1 MRRHGD
7 KKMKF
12 STEMLDKVAKLTN
25 LNYNELTQ
33 DDIIDL
39 KSSVVKTLSS
49 SKEVTTEEDSLVKG
63 LYWLLDGILL
73 RPMDQRSFPT
83 FACSFLMEYADDQE
97 EDEVVSEEFAY
108 DAFYGY
114 MVDGTL
120 TYNTQKSLNYIRA
133 FWEDFVEEDVA
144 LTSSEDIF
152 SKPEAFLVNQT
163 YYMARQVQDLFFD
176 VCKGEELTY
185 KDFKKFV
192 EEHSEPFL
200 SDHIY

>member
-1 MRRHGD
+1 MI
-7 KKMKF
+7 
-12 STEMLDKVAKLTN
+12 EKVAKLN
-25 LNYNELTQ
+25 ALNYGDLTQ
-33 DDIIDL
+33 DDILDL
-39 KSSVVKTLSS
+39 KSTVVRAISS
-49 SKEVTTEEDSLVKG
+49 LEEVTSEEEPILKG
-63 LYWLLDGILL
+63 LYWLLNGLLL
-73 RPMDQRSFPT
+73 RPMDQRTFPA
-83 FACSFLMEYADDQE
+83 FACSFLLEHADDQD

-133 FWEDFVEEDVA
+133 FWEDFVEDDIA
-144 LTSSEDIF
+144 LTPSEDIF

-163 YYMARQVQDLFFD
+163 YYMARRVQNLFFD
-176 VCKGEELTY
+176 EYKEGKATY

-192 EEHSEPFL
+192 VDHPEPFL

>member
-1 MRRHGD
+1 MEISTFGIEKI
-7 KKMKF
+7 KKFTELNF
-12 STEMLDKVAKLTN
+12 SD
-25 LNYNELTQ
+25 LTQ
-33 DDIIDL
+33 DDIIGL
-39 KSSVVKTLSS
+39 REAIIAALSS
-49 SKEVTTEEDSLVKG
+49 SKEEFPEEFLKG
-63 LYWLLDGILL
+63 FYWLLDSTSL

-83 FACSFLMEYADDQE
+83 FACSYLLEYADDQE
-97 EDEVVSEEFAY
+97 EDDVVSEDFAY

-152 SKPEAFLVNQT
+152 LKPEAFLVNQT
-163 YYMARQVQDLFFD
+163 YYMARQVQNLFFD
-176 VCKGEELTY
+176 EYKEGEATY

-192 EEHSEPFL
+192 EERPEPFL

>member
-1 MRRHGD
+1 MEISTFGIEKI
-7 KKMKF
+7 KKFTELNF
-12 STEMLDKVAKLTN
+12 SD
-25 LNYNELTQ
+25 LTQ
-33 DDIIDL
+33 DDIIGL
-39 KSSVVKTLSS
+39 REAIIAALSS
-49 SKEVTTEEDSLVKG
+49 SKEEFPEEFLKG
-63 LYWLLDGILL
+63 FYWLLDSTSL

-83 FACSFLMEYADDQE
+83 FACSYLLEYADDQE
-97 EDEVVSEEFAY
+97 EDDVVSEDFAH

-152 SKPEAFLVNQT
+152 LKPEAFLVNQT
-163 YYMARQVQDLFFD
+163 YYMARQVQNLFFD
-176 VCKGEELTY
+176 EYKEGEATY

-192 EEHSEPFL
+192 EERPEPFL